1 MGVNRSEHL
10 KRQIK
15 RLKERR
21 IGIISK
27 LDHLYKLSTII
38 ENCEIIHNCECVHYI
53 CKYNTKHQN
62 ELEKNIS
69 NKKQFRTRH
78 QKYIYKIAKTIDC
91 YYKELK
97 SIEKQLLKIHTIDT
111 DMQITDTPFYELL
124 LLGKELFNE
133 QVC

>member
-53 CKYNTKHQN
+53 CKYNTIHQN
-62 ELEKNIS
+62 ELQKSIS
-69 NKKQFRTRH
+69 NNRRFQNRH
-78 QKYIYKIAKTIDC
+78 RKYIYKIAEIIDC
-91 YYKELK
+91 YYKEFER
-97 SIEKQLLKIHTIDT
+97 IEKEILKLNTV
-111 DMQITDTPFYELL
+111 MRITDTVSCELL
-124 LLGKELFNE
+124 LLGEELNE
-133 QVC
+133 QA